1 MRSKNV
7 IISGGGTGG
16 HIFPALA
23 IAQGLKLRFP
33 KMKFLFVGSKGK
45 MEMEKVPKAGFP
57 IVGLW
62 ISGFY
67 RKQIFRNILFP
78 LKLTVSL
85 LHSILIL
92 KKHRPAVVIGTGGFA
107 SGPLLYMA
115 SLFGIPAL
123 IQEQN
128 SCPGITNKILGKK
141 VRTICVAYDG
151 LSKFFPK
158 HKIKVTGNPVRQDL
172 LDIDDKIGT
181 AKNFFKLDLD
191 YKTLLVL
198 GGSLGA
204 QRINEL
210 IQDKLPFFKAHR
222 IHVIWQ
228 CGSLYFERYKK
239 YESHQRVSVH
249 PFINRMDYAYA
260 AADFIISRAGASSV
274 SELCVVGKPV
284 LFIPSPNVAEDHQ
297 QKNAESISKKGAAV
311 MIAESDL
318 ESEFENQFSKLISS
332 EKLQNNLIINLK
344 KLAKTSATEAIV
356 DEVEI
361 LLST

>member
-1 MRSKNV
+1 MRGKNV
-7 IISGGGTGG
+7 IISGGGSGG

-62 ISGFY
+62 VSGFY

-78 LKLTVSL
+78 LKLAVSL

-92 KKHRPAVVIGTGGFA
+92 KKHRPAAVIGTGGFA
-107 SGPLLYMA
+107 SGPLLYTA
-115 SLFGIPAL
+115 SLFGIPTL
-123 IQEQN
+123 VQEQN
-128 SCPGITNKILGKK
+128 SYPGITNKILGKK
-141 VRTICVAYDG
+141 ARTICVAYDG

-172 LDIDDKIGT
+172 FNLDDKIAT

-191 YKTLLVL
+191 FKTLLVL

-210 IQDKLPFFKAHR
+210 IKDKLPFFKANR

-239 YESHQRVSVH
+239 YKSHRVSVLS
-249 PFINRMDYAYA
+249 FINRIDYAYA
-260 AADFIISRAGASSV
+260 VADFVISRAGASSV

-297 QKNAESISKKGAAV
+297 TKNAESISEKAAAV

-318 ESEFENQFSKLISS
+318 EAEFENQFSKLISS
-332 EKLQNNLIINLK
+332 KKLQNNLKNNLK

-361 LLST
+361 LLSK